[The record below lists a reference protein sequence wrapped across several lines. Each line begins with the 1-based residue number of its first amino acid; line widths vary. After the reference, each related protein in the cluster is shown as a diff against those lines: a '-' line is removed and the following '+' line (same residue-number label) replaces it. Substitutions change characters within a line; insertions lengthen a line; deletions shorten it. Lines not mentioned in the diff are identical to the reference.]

1 MFLTLYAPADTVV
14 QHEVKENTGYQHL
27 NPLSANVKK
36 WSNTFEQFVGKL
48 PANCLSV
55 CDHFVG
61 LALKALNSYLA
72 N

>member
-27 NPLSANVKK
+27 NPLSANAKK
-36 WSNTFEQFVGKL
+36 WSNTLEQFVGKL

-55 CDHFVG
+55 VDHFVG
-61 LALKALNSYLA
+61 LVLKALNSYLA

>member
-27 NPLSANVKK
+27 NPLSANAKK